1 MDSLLNDNNKK
12 HHQQNNNQTISL
24 MECRTEI
31 YA

>member
-1 MDSLLNDNNKK
+1 MDSLLNDNKK